1 MCRAAFESKKT
12 MTTEEKVIEW
22 AIEKGIYSPDNIKNQ
37 TLKMTAEAGELAD
50 AVLKGDADEIKMEA
64 GDVLVTLTLI
74 CGLKGYSLED
84 ALQAA
89 YNKIKDRKGKTV
101 NGNFIKSEKQ

>member
-1 MCRAAFESKKT
+1 

-22 AIEKGIYSPDNIKNQ
+22 AIAKGIYSPDNLKNQ

-50 AVLKGDADEIKMEA
+50 AVLKGDTNEIKMEA
-64 GDVLVTLTLI
+64 GDVLVTLSLI
-74 CGLKGYSLED
+74 CGMQGYTLED

-89 YNKIKDRKGKTV
+89 YNKIKDRQGKTV
-101 NGNFIKSEKQ
+101 NGTFIKAEKQ